1 MRQRLLGAA
10 AVVAIMLVTPVLQAM
25 QAGQAAQTAQAIP
38 LSKEFAPKP
47 YTVAADDV
55 IQLNFYGLA
64 TSDLEMKARYTV
76 QADGTIV
83 LKHVGALNVKGK
95 TLQEIQTAVIAALV
109 PKFYQEGVISVDA
122 VIAEERLQSVTI
134 QGQVNGPGEKQLR
147 GAQMTVSRAIT
158 AAGSFTATAGSE
170 IEVRRMGPEGRP
182 VSFTITRAQLDNG
195 EDPQLVADDTV
206 IVKQGQFF
214 FVNGEVQS
222 PGRKMWEVG
231 MTVQKA
237 IALSGGM
244 TTKGK
249 LGHILRPEK
258 DADGKVLRYNKVKG
272 LKLETPILPDDD
284 LKIDR
289 KWFGG

>member
-1 MRQRLLGAA
+1 MRHRLFGAA
-10 AVVAIMLVTPVLQAM
+10 GVLAMVLVGPVVLAM
-25 QAGQAAQTAQAIP
+25 QAGQAVPPPQTIP
-38 LSKEFAPKP
+38 LSKDFAPKP
-47 YTVAADDV
+47 YTVAANDV
-55 IQLNFYGLA
+55 IQLNFYNLA
-64 TSDLEMKARYTV
+64 ASDADMKTRYTV

-83 LKHVGALNVKGK
+83 LKHVGALNVNGK
-95 TLQEIQTAVIAALV
+95 TLQEIQVAVLGALV
-109 PKFYQEGVISVDA
+109 PKFYQEGVISVD
-122 VIAEERLQSVTI
+122 VTIVEERLQAVTI
-134 QGQVNGPGEKQLR
+134 QGQVNNPGEKQLR
-147 GAQMTVSRAIT
+147 GTQMTVSRAIT
-158 AAGSFTATAGSE
+158 AAGSFSASAGSE
-170 IEVRRMGPEGRP
+170 IEVRRVGPDGRP
-182 VSFTITRAQLDNG
+182 VSFTLTRAQLDDG
-195 EDPQLVADDTV
+195 EDPQLMADDTV

-249 LGHILRPEK
+249 LGHIVRPIK
-258 DADGKVLRYNKVKG
+258 DAEGKVLKYDKIKG